1 MSCLFSMLI
10 STVIKDGDVRRAIM
24 IMYPVLAMGGLMLWQ
39 CSTFN
44 RTKLFVRYI
53 ACFYFV
59 LMAINFFFLLVS
71 PSFLLMIRC
80 LGSLIF

>member
-10 STVIKDGDVRRAIM
+10 STVIKDGDVRRYNDYVPGFGYGRID
-24 IMYPVLAMGGLMLWQ
+24 VVAMF
-39 CSTFN
+39 TFN

-71 PSFLLMIRC
+71 
-80 LGSLIF
+80 SLFC